1 MGRSRVKIFVDDI
14 REPPSP
20 DWIICRNS
28 DSAMLLIEIFES
40 TGVNIEE
47 ISLDHDLGEEDNTRC
62 IVNYFCE
69 YEWWPKRVYV
79 HTGNP
84 VAREWLEGTIKRYA
98 PDNTLV
104 AGY

>member
-1 MGRSRVKIFVDDI
+1 MKIFVDDI

-28 DSAMLLIEIFES
+28 DSAMLLIAIFHS
-40 TGVNIEE
+40 KGIAFEE

-62 IVNYFCE
+62 IVNYFCT
-69 YEWWPKRVYV
+69 YNFWPKKIYV
-79 HTGNP
+79 HTANFT
-84 VAREWLEGTIKRYA
+84 AREWLEGTINRYA
-98 PDNTLV
+98 PENTLV